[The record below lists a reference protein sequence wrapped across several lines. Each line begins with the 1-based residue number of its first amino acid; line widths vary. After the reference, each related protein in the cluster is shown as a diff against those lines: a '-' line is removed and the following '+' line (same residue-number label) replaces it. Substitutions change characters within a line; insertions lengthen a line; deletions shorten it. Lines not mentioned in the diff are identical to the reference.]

1 MSTKA
6 LDELGVAIAN
16 AGYDWTPEM
25 RSAYEKGSRKSKW
38 VGLEDEEAWGVYRT
52 HGFSFHRP
60 NHVEEYEWALCM
72 RDFAKAIEAKLKEK
86 NGG

>member
-25 RSAYEKGSRKSKW
+25 RRAYEKGTRESKW
-38 VGLEDEEAWGVYRT
+38 VGLTEDEFESILEQHNEAFPFVVCQ
-52 HGFSFHRP
+52 S
-60 NHVEEYEWALCM
+60 
-72 RDFAKAIEAKLKEK
+72 IESKLKEK

>member
-25 RSAYEKGSRKSKW
+25 RRAYEKGIRESKW
-38 VGLEDEEAWGVYRT
+38 VGLEDEEKQYLNEVLNLQGR
-52 HGFSFHRP
+52 FP
-60 NHVEEYEWALCM
+60 II
-72 RDFAKAIEAKLKEK
+72 DAIEAKLKEK